1 MEIKMESNLIKQ
13 LEDKKKELL
22 DIEQGIKI
30 LEMSEC
36 SKDSN
41 CHEYSDLINEKEYYR
56 HCKEIIAILE
66 QAIAEMQKIQSQ
78 QQNHKMT
85 EKECGA
91 NTTVEVDKI
100 TDTPQNKTGS
110 LHSGIIDGTVQTGSV
125 VSNLQF
131 PELESKKCFSDGF
144 DKGVQFGMQKQRQE
158 EIEFLQWI
166 YSNNGVEED
175 FDNVMISI
183 DNRIYRLKE
192 QQLNQPK
199 TEK

>member
-66 QAIAEMQKIQSQ
+66 QAIAEMQK
-78 QQNHKMT
+78 
-85 EKECGA
+85 
-91 NTTVEVDKI
+91 
-100 TDTPQNKTGS
+100 
-110 LHSGIIDGTVQTGSV
+110 
-125 VSNLQF
+125 
-131 PELESKKCFSDGF
+131 
-144 DKGVQFGMQKQRQE
+144 QRQE
-158 EIEFLQWI
+158 ILDIYNKISELQRRANFF
-166 YSNNGVEED
+166 YLDEKDLTNKKYERGQYD
-175 FDNVMISI
+175 AYHNVL
-183 DNRIYRLKE
+183 RLFEK
-192 QQLNQPK
+192 QLNQPK
-199 TEK
+199 TEQ

>member
-66 QAIAEMQKIQSQ
+66 QAIAEMQK
-78 QQNHKMT
+78 
-85 EKECGA
+85 
-91 NTTVEVDKI
+91 
-100 TDTPQNKTGS
+100 
-110 LHSGIIDGTVQTGSV
+110 
-125 VSNLQF
+125 
-131 PELESKKCFSDGF
+131 
-144 DKGVQFGMQKQRQE
+144 QRQE
-158 EIEFLQWI
+158 ILEDIEEIMNEFVND
-166 YSNNGVEED
+166 SD
-175 FDNVMISI
+175 I
-183 DNRIYRLKE
+183 DGRKICFEFHDTDLFELRDKLSK
-192 QQLNQPK
+192 LNQPK
-199 TEK
+199 TEKSKNETFKYKGRLNKLW